1 MKSPILHI
9 GYPKTATKWFQNEF
23 YPNVSGVY
31 PVMRKDVFDR
41 LVFTDIYS
49 YSPDHF
55 RKWLDLEADDKRVI
69 VCDEI
74 LVGGLDIG
82 FGNGEFVMLMAQRL
96 HDTFPDS
103 QVVILIRNQH
113 TALESAYSHYIM
125 TGGTYSPT
133 RFLSIRPMFNKPF
146 MGYHLFNPKLFEYD
160 KLIEL
165 YISLFGKDKV
175 HIFLYEDFAENPNQF
190 ITLFCNTLQLDVP
203 KHLTFNRVNTRYSCI
218 ALQKQRFLNRFT
230 LGNTPFKQYF
240 MNFPGIFRI
249 SRSLTLA
256 IDKYLNF
263 PKYKFDRNVHHWIDL
278 RYKQSNQHLSQWVA
292 KEKLARWG
300 YPL

>member
-31 PVMRKDVFDR
+31 PVMRKDLFDR

-49 YSPDHF
+49 YSPSHF
-55 RKWLDLEADDKRVI
+55 RGWITGEAGSKRLI
-69 VCDEI
+69 ICDEI

-82 FGNGEFVMLMAQRL
+82 FGNGEFVLLMSQRL

-113 TALESAYSHYIM
+113 TALESAYSHYVM
-125 TGGTYSPT
+125 AGGTYSPS
-133 RFLSIRPMFNKPF
+133 RFLGIKPMFIKPY
-146 MGYHLFNPKLFEYD
+146 MGYNQFSTKLFEYD
-160 KLIEL
+160 KLIDL

-175 HIFLYEDFAENPNQF
+175 HIFLYEDFAENPNRF
-190 ITLFCNTLQLDVP
+190 IALFCNTLQLDAP
-203 KHLTFNRVNTRYSCI
+203 QGQTLNRLNARYSYI
-218 ALQKQRFLNRFT
+218 ALQIQRFLNRFA

-240 MNFPGIFRI
+240 INFPSIYKI
-249 SRSLTLA
+249 SRSLILA
-256 IDKYLNF
+256 TDKYCSF
-263 PKYKFDRNVHHWIDL
+263 PKYKFDKKVHHWVEL
-278 RYKQSNQHLSQWVA
+278 RFKESNQCLSQWVS
-292 KEKLARWG
+292 KEKLLRWG